1 MQQMK
6 MIIIPYIVNH
16 PSVVLVRV
24 NDVQAFVLFIS
35 FMFVVLSC
43 FHMHTPPPLFLFKY
57 LFDMCTFDG
66 VFNL

>member
-1 MQQMK
+1 MPQMK

-35 FMFVVLSC
+35 FMFVALSC
-43 FHMHTPPPLFLFKY
+43 FHMHTYPPTPTPPPFFIQISFRYVY
-57 LFDMCTFDG
+57 L
-66 VFNL
+66 

>member
-16 PSVVLVRV
+16 HSVVLVRV

-43 FHMHTPPPLFLFKY
+43 FHMHTSLKSL
-57 LFDMCTFDG
+57 
-66 VFNL
+66 

>member
-43 FHMHTPPPLFLFKY
+43 FHMHTHPPPPFFIQISFRYVY
-57 LFDMCTFDG
+57 L
-66 VFNL
+66 